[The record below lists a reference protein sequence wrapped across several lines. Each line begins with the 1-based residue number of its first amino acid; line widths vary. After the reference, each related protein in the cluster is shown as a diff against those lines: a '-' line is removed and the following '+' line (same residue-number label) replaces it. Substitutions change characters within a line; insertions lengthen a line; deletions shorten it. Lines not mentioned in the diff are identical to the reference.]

1 MVWWYQLVLLV
12 ILIMLL
18 PHLDAWHAAYHPKKC
33 PTFGWGRGDNVA
45 IKCEGRGVDFHEI
58 HGLPVWFRGVLKAVE
73 SWVYWWSLMQWSK
86 IMCCILLVCFLLKE
100 PTLHP
105 WNFAWFNTSS
115 EKMHHRWSVYSSSS
129 AFSCKEADRLRA
141 SHNRLPCDPSL
152 AHARN
157 DDFSWKLCSIFIGQ
171 RREFQA
177 TQWISMQYNNTQF
190 ESFRSLCLRQQCLFS
205 NSPLATCRFTPT
217 PPFSYLPLQVT
228 MAARLQAPRPCEDP
242 QSNIDEVQ
250 RFVLSQK
257 RWSDKEDQQMDFENI
272 ARNVKS
278 IQLEQ
283 FFETPVQWML
293 HWHQDLESR
302 TTSDSTVTACDQRT
316 YIISTAYDSSPWFTS
331 LSTSDISTWL
341 YISCSS
347 FFYVCHIIYI
357 YALSNLMFWASEHRG
372 HATGGSSDRTTGI
385 RAAGPVTWQD
395 VEHGD
400 GVPYSATF
408 TKQWWRM

>member
-1 MVWWYQLVLLV
+1 MLDMLPTTPKSVQLLAEAEVTTLQSNVKGEVWISMKSMDCQSGFVVCWRL
-12 ILIMLL
+12 
-18 PHLDAWHAAYHPKKC
+18 WN
-33 PTFGWGRGDNVA
+33 RGYTDD
-45 IKCEGRGVDFHEI
+45 I
-58 HGLPVWFRGVLKAVE
+58 E
-73 SWVYWWSLMQWSK
+73 SVFFSDSTSLMQWSK

-347 FFYVCHIIYI
+347 FFYVCHIIYNI

>member
-1 MVWWYQLVLLV
+1 MIVSTCITCHINYV
-12 ILIMLL
+12 IATLGCLTCCL
-18 PHLDAWHAAYHPKKC
+18 PPQKVSNFWLRQRWQRC
-33 PTFGWGRGDNVA
+33 NQMWRERCG
-45 IKCEGRGVDFHEI
+45 FHEI
-58 HGLPVWFRGVLKAVE
+58 HGNPSLVSWCVEGCGIVGDDVERVLSLIVYYSCNYQKSCAV
-73 SWVYWWSLMQWSK
+73 SWLFVF
-86 IMCCILLVCFLLKE
+86 VLKE

-105 WNFAWFNTSS
+105 WNFTWFNTSS

-157 DDFSWKLCSIFIGQ
+157 DDFSWKLCFIFLVKGVNFRQ
-171 RREFQA
+171 LNEFQ
-177 TQWISMQYNNTQF
+177 YNIPNNRQF

-257 RWSDKEDQQMDFENI
+257 RWSDKEDQQMDFESI
-272 ARNVKS
+272 ARNGNI

-283 FFETPVQWML
+283 FFETPVQWMY
-293 HWHQDLESR
+293 HWHQDLEPR
-302 TTSDSTVTACDQRT
+302 QTQQLQHV
-316 YIISTAYDSSPWFTS
+316 ISGPTH
-331 LSTSDISTWL
+331 DI
-341 YISCSS
+341 
-347 FFYVCHIIYI
+347 
-357 YALSNLMFWASEHRG
+357 M
-372 HATGGSSDRTTGI
+372 
-385 RAAGPVTWQD
+385 
-395 VEHGD
+395 
-400 GVPYSATF
+400 
-408 TKQWWRM
+408 